1 MTGSEL
7 AQIYEFSYGA
17 IERNLDGLTHEDSM
31 LSPEPAGNCIN
42 WVLGHMVTGRGLV
55 LMLAGASPTV
65 LTDQEAAAYKRG
77 SAALSEGGNEVD
89 LARLRSAFDETQQR
103 LISALQTLDDATLSA
118 EIPEQFRRPP
128 LLGTVGQA
136 LAKLSYHEG
145 YHNGQIGI
153 LRRMAGKEAAIK

>member
-17 IERNLDGLTHEDSM
+17 IQRNLDGLTHEDSV
-31 LSPEPAGNCIN
+31 LCPEPAGNCVN

-55 LMLAGASPTV
+55 LMLAGADGAV
-65 LTDQEAAAYKRG
+65 LTDDEAARYRRG
-77 SAALSEGGNEVD
+77 SAALREGGSAVAID
-89 LARLRSAFDETQQR
+89 RLKSALDETQQR
-103 LISALQTLDDATLSA
+103 LIPALNALSA
-118 EIPEQFRRPP
+118 ESLSVDVPEQFRRPP

-136 LAKLSYHEG
+136 LTRLGYHEG
-145 YHNGQIGI
+145 YHNGQIGL

>member
-17 IERNLDGLTHEDSM
+17 IQRNLDGLTHEDSM

-65 LTDQEAAAYKRG
+65 LTDDEAACYKRG
-77 SAALSEGGNEVD
+77 SAALSADGNAVE
-89 LARLRSAFDETQQR
+89 LARLKSAFEETQQR
-103 LISALQTLDDATLSA
+103 LIPALQALSDATLSA
-118 EIPEQFRRPP
+118 EVPEQFRRPP
-128 LLGTVGQA
+128 LLGTAGQA
-136 LAKLSYHEG
+136 LVRLGYHEG

>member
-17 IERNLDGLTHEDSM
+17 IQRNLDGLTHDDSM

-55 LMLAGASPTV
+55 LMLAGASPAV
-65 LTDQEAAAYKRG
+65 LTEDEAAGYRRG
-77 SAALSEGGNEVD
+77 SAALSSGGHAVD
-89 LARLRSAFDETQQR
+89 LARLKSAFEETQQR
-103 LISALQTLDDATLSA
+103 LIPALQALGDATLSA
-118 EIPEQFRRPP
+118 EVPEQFRRPP
-128 LLGTVGQA
+128 LQGSVGQA
-136 LAKLSYHEG
+136 LVRLGYHEG

-153 LRRMAGKEAAIK
+153 LRRLAGKESAIK

>member
-17 IERNLDGLTHEDSM
+17 IQRNLDALSHEDTM
-31 LSPEPAGNCIN
+31 ISPEPAGNCIN

-55 LMLAGASPTV
+55 LMLAGAEGAV
-65 LTDQEAAAYKRG
+65 LTDDEAAGYRRG
-77 SAALSEGGNEVD
+77 SAALTEGGNAVD
-89 LARLRSAFDETQQR
+89 IVRLKSALDETQKR
-103 LISALQTLDDATLSA
+103 LIPALNGLSEAALSA
-118 EIPEQFRRPP
+118 EVPEQFRRPP

-136 LAKLSYHEG
+136 LARLSYHEG

-153 LRRMAGKEAAIK
+153 LRRMAGKESAIK

>member
-17 IERNLDGLTHEDSM
+17 IKRNLDELTHEDSM
-31 LSPEPAGNCIN
+31 LCPEPAGNCIN

-55 LMLAGASPTV
+55 LMLAGAEPAV
-65 LTDQEAAAYKRG
+65 LADEEAASYRRG
-77 SAALSEGGNEVD
+77 SAALTEGGKAVD
-89 LARLRSAFDETQQR
+89 VARLKSALDETQHR
-103 LISALQTLDDATLSA
+103 LIPALQALSEQALSA

-128 LLGTVGQA
+128 LIGTVGQA
-136 LAKLSYHEG
+136 LARLSYHEG

>member
-17 IERNLDGLTHEDSM
+17 IQRNLDGLTHEDSM

-55 LMLAGASPTV
+55 LMLAGALPTV
-65 LTDQEAAAYKRG
+65 LTDDEAAAYKRG
-77 SAALSEGGNEVD
+77 SAALGEGGNAVD
-89 LARLRSAFDETQQR
+89 LARLKTALEETQQR
-103 LISALQTLDDATLSA
+103 LIPALQALSDATLSA
-118 EIPEQFRRPP
+118 DVPEQFRRPP
-128 LLGTVGQA
+128 LQGSVGQA
-136 LAKLSYHEG
+136 LVRLGYHEG

>member
-17 IERNLDGLTHEDSM
+17 IQRNLDGLTHEDSV
-31 LSPEPAGNCIN
+31 LCPEPAGNCVN

-55 LMLAGASPTV
+55 LMLAGADGTV
-65 LTDQEAAAYKRG
+65 LTDDEAAPYRRG
-77 SAALSEGGNEVD
+77 SAALREGGSVVD
-89 LARLRSAFDETQQR
+89 ITRLKSALEETQQR
-103 LISALQTLDDATLSA
+103 LIPALQALSTEALSA
-118 EIPEQFRRPP
+118 EVPEQFRRPP

-136 LAKLSYHEG
+136 LTRLGYHEG
-145 YHNGQIGI
+145 YHNGQIGL

>member
-17 IERNLDGLTHEDSM
+17 VKRNLDDLSHEDSV

-55 LMLAGASPTV
+55 LMLAGAEPAV
-65 LTDQEAAAYKRG
+65 LTDDEAACYRRG
-77 SAALSEGGNEVD
+77 SAALREGGKAVD
-89 LARLRSAFDETQQR
+89 LTRLKTAFEETQQR
-103 LISALQTLDDATLSA
+103 MIPALQALSEETLSA
-118 EIPEQFRRPP
+118 EVPEQFRRPP
-128 LLGTVGQA
+128 LVGTVGQA
-136 LAKLSYHEG
+136 LTKLSYHEG